1 MFIIGLTGGIGSG
14 KSTVSDLFSK
24 LGICVVDA
32 DLAARVVV
40 EPGQPA
46 LIAITNHFGAEVIQT
61 DGSLDRK
68 KLRAKV
74 FDDEAERKWLEA
86 LLHPLIR
93 EQIESELAAAKS
105 PYAILASPLLLET
118 DQHRLVDRILVVDL
132 PEVTQRQRALTRDAS
147 NEQQIK
153 AIMAAQIG
161 RQPRLD
167 RADDIISNEAD
178 IKSLESKVLSLH
190 QQYLKQ
196 ASDKHD

>member
-93 EQIESELAAAKS
+93 EQIESELAVAKS

-132 PEVTQRQRALTRDAS
+132 PEVTQLQRALTRDAS

-167 RADDIISNEAD
+167 RADDIISNKAD

>member
-132 PEVTQRQRALTRDAS
+132 PEVTQLQRALTRDAS